1 MPRRVPLPPSLSSGP
16 FSVAQAYA
24 AGLGEGRLRGSDLE
38 RPFHGVRS
46 ASESRASIQAF
57 CRAYLP
63 RLRPGQFFSHWTAA
77 QLWLAPLPVPFDSS
91 ENLHVSTT
99 APNRAPRAR
108 FVTGHQVTD
117 PLASVHTRFELP
129 TADPATTWLQ
139 LAPTL
144 SESNLVAVADHLV
157 LTPVYAAPPERRPYL
172 TLDELA
178 RRAYAYRGP
187 GSKRAR
193 ASLLRVRQGAES
205 RPETLVRL
213 MLVDAGLPEPELNVE
228 VWGPNGE
235 WLGRGDML
243 YFRWMVLVEYDGD
256 QHRTNTE
263 QYEKDM
269 ARRERFRR
277 ANWDGVYI
285 RKRGLQ
291 HPDETVERVRTS
303 LLRAG
308 WRP

>member
-1 MPRRVPLPPSLSSGP
+1 M
-16 FSVAQAYA
+16 AQAHA
-24 AGLGEGRLRGSDLE
+24 AGLGEGRLRGRDLE

-46 ASESRASIQAF
+46 AAGSRDSILAL
-57 CRAYLP
+57 CRAYVP
-63 RLRPGQFFSHWTAA
+63 RLQPGQFFSHWTAA
-77 QLWLAPLPVPFDSS
+77 QLWLTPLPYGFDPT
-91 ENLHVSTT
+91 ENLHVATR
-99 APNRAPRAR
+99 APHRAPRSR
-108 FVTGHQVTD
+108 FITGHQVTD
-117 PLASVHTRFELP
+117 PLASVRPRFGLP

-139 LAPTL
+139 LARTL
-144 SESNLVAVADHLV
+144 DEANLVAVADHLA
-157 LTPVYAAPPERRPYL
+157 LTPVFPKPPEVRPYL
-172 TLDELA
+172 TLEELRSRVA
-178 RRAYAYRGP
+178 AYSGPGRRRAA
-187 GSKRAR
+187 A
-193 ASLLRVRQGAES
+193 ALERVRLGVES

-213 MLVDAGLPEPELNVE
+213 MIVDAGLPEPEVNPE

-235 WLGRGDML
+235 WLGRGDMV
-243 YFRWMVLVEYDGD
+243 YFRWKVLVEYDGD
-256 QHRTNTE
+256 QHRTDTV

-291 HPDETVERVRTS
+291 HGDETVERVRAA

>member
-1 MPRRVPLPPSLSSGP
+1 MPRRIPLPRSLSSGP
-16 FSVAQAYA
+16 FSVAQAHA
-24 AGLGEGRLRGSDLE
+24 AGLGEGRLRGRDLE

-46 ASESRASIQAF
+46 ASDSRASVHAF

-77 QLWLAPLPVPFDSS
+77 QLWLAPLPVPFDPTD
-91 ENLHVSTT
+91 NLHVATR
-99 APNRAPRAR
+99 APSRAPRAR
-108 FVTGHQVTD
+108 FITGHQVTD
-117 PLASVHTRFELP
+117 PLASVHTRFGLP

-144 SESNLVAVADHLV
+144 NEADLVAVADHLV
-157 LTPVYAAPPERRPYL
+157 LTPVYATPPERRPYV

-178 RRAYAYRGP
+178 GRVHAYRGP

-193 ASLLRVRQGAES
+193 AALLRVRAGAES

-213 MLVDAGLPEPELNVE
+213 MLVDDGLPEPELNVE
-228 VWGPNGE
+228 VRGPDGE
-235 WLGRGDML
+235 WLGRGDRL
-243 YFRWMVLVEYDGD
+243 YFRWKVLVEYDGD
-256 QHRTNTE
+256 QHRTDSE

-291 HPDETVERVRTS
+291 HRDETVERVRTA